1 MIDLRAGDCMAI
13 LKTLPAESIDMV
25 MTSPPYWALRSYLPD
40 EVKLKDSLSS
50 NEKEIVLKELTVL
63 GIKGIIR

>member
-13 LKTLPAESIDMV
+13 LKTLQAESIDMV